1 MKTIIS
7 IIILILAIEPS
18 LYAYVDMSDTKAISQ
33 SLGLKEQDY
42 IYLMALSG
50 ILAGGIMNMF
60 LWKMR

>member
-1 MKTIIS
+1 MKILS

-18 LYAYVDMSDTKAISQ
+18 LYAHVDMTNAKQIAK

-50 ILAGGIMNMF
+50 VLAGAIMNMF